1 MQLYIRLL
9 IFLKVDSLCSC
20 LRSYIFYYVVPSLIL
35 LDMVSGFCFCFCPV
49 FFFFFSQVQL
59 TVAYGY
65 HGGFSVRLLCIA
77 HVLPSVYFVVLS

>member
-1 MQLYIRLL
+1 MLLPPKLYFLL
-9 IFLKVDSLCSC
+9 CCAI
-20 LRSYIFYYVVPSLIL
+20 
-35 LDMVSGFCFCFCPV
+35 SGFVGYGIWVLFLFLSRFFL
-49 FFFFFSQVQL
+49 FFFNQVQL